1 MTGGL
6 IVGLITVLASLF
18 LATRALRS
26 YDIPFERKAMM
37 AAAWILIIAV
47 LAFVIDRF
55 AV

>member
-6 IVGLITVLASLF
+6 IVGLISLLASLF

-26 YDIPFERKAMM
+26 HDIPFEKKAMM
-37 AAAWILIIAV
+37 AAAWTLIIVV

-55 AV
+55 LT